1 MSEFVIDVETDLPPA
16 VAWERLW
23 DLDRHTATI
32 PLTRVTVDAPATQLG
47 EGVGF
52 TGRTALGPLGFDDT
66 MRVEVWRPP
75 GPQPTAPQA
84 TAPGAPGRAVVV
96 KTGRL
101 LGGRIEVELVPPSAG
116 NGRGSAVRWRQEVR
130 LPWLPR
136 PLRWIEAVGAR
147 IAAPGYRWVLCR
159 LLA

>member
-84 TAPGAPGRAVVV
+84 TAPWWRENPLASSSAATTATTPVIGQASAP
-96 KTGRL
+96 
-101 LGGRIEVELVPPSAG
+101 
-116 NGRGSAVRWRQEVR
+116 
-130 LPWLPR
+130 
-136 PLRWIEAVGAR
+136 
-147 IAAPGYRWVLCR
+147 
-159 LLA
+159 